1 MLSIGI
7 KELKAK
13 LSEYVRA
20 ARAGETV
27 LVTDRGEVVAAL
39 GPASDRV
46 REIGRESLEARYAEL
61 ERRGLVTRARS
72 PKKGWQWRP
81 KGLPLPPGTVE
92 RILDEL
98 RADRELP

>member
-39 GPASDRV
+39 GPAADRV
-46 REIGRESLEARYAEL
+46 REIGREGTEARYAEL
-61 ERRGLVTRARS
+61 ERRGLLTRARS
-72 PKKGWQWRP
+72 PKQGWRWRP
-81 KGLPLPPGTVE
+81 KGMGLPAGTTD
-92 RILDEL
+92 RILEEL